1 MKKVILKLKLLIC
14 CLIVTLFLAST
25 ANGDDE
31 KIFNDAIQY
40 TVEISTRIEIPF
52 SGEEQGAF
60 SGAGFL
66 IDKKRG
72 WILTNAHVA
81 AISPSV
87 SKIAFFEHVFQL
99 AKKVYVDA
107 FIDIAILKVPP
118 TEIPDTAK
126 EAILECGSIPSIGHP
141 VGAFGHPWG
150 YSFTGTRGIISGI
163 TMGIEGGML
172 QTDAPINKGNSGGPL
187 ISMKTGKVIGV
198 NTARV
203 GEDSN
208 QNTNFS
214 ERIDH
219 VCKIIKLIKND
230 ENPSPP
236 KLEVIFLKDIG
247 NRDKLIVAKSY
258 SKTIPL
264 KEGDIIVGVDRYPLE
279 IENERELVHALR
291 GSLNNFNLRI
301 LRGKKSM
308 TIPGKL
314 MPHELVTE
322 YRGVFFSGIL
332 ISDLWA
338 RDLDEFNLPKFV
350 VQYVELGSAASIE
363 GVGGA
368 EYVETIG
375 GQSFNHLDEL
385 YQYLQELKNSNK
397 KAVIK
402 LKYFADGGES
412 YFYYLEASL
421 RVEDL
426 KIISSRNTSSK

>member
-1 MKKVILKLKLLIC
+1 MSAPVH
-14 CLIVTLFLAST
+14 A
-25 ANGDDE
+25 DDE
-31 KIFNDAIQY
+31 KIFSDAKQY

-52 SGEEQGAF
+52 LGEEQGAF

-72 WILTNAHVA
+72 WILTNAHIA

-87 SKIAFFEHVFQL
+87 SKIAFFNHDFQP
-99 AKKVYVDA
+99 AKKVFVDA
-107 FIDIAILKVPP
+107 FLDIAILKIPP
-118 TEIPDTAK
+118 TEIPGTAK
-126 EAILECGSIPSIGHP
+126 EAILECASIPTIGHP

-163 TMGIEGGML
+163 TMGMAGGML
-172 QTDAPINKGNSGGPL
+172 QTDAPINAGNSGGPL

-203 GEDSN
+203 DEDSN
-208 QNTNFS
+208 QSTNFS

-219 VCKIIKLIKND
+219 VCKILRLLKND

-236 KLEVIFLKDIG
+236 KLEVIFQKDIE
-247 NRDKLIVAKSY
+247 NRNKLIVAKSY
-258 SKTIPL
+258 SKTVPL
-264 KEGDIIVGVDRYPLE
+264 KEGDIILGVDGYPSDTRS
-279 IENERELVHALR
+279 ERELIHALR
-291 GSLNNFNLRI
+291 GNLNNFNLRI
-301 LRGKKSM
+301 LRGKKNM

-338 RDLDEFNLPKFV
+338 KDLEEFNLPKFV
-350 VQYVELGSAASIE
+350 VQYVELGSAGSVE
-363 GVGGA
+363 GIGS
-368 EYVETIG
+368 EFVETVG
-375 GQSFNHLDEL
+375 GQSFDDLDEL
-385 YQYLQELKNSNK
+385 YKYLQELKNSNK

-402 LKYFADGGES
+402 LKDFASGGEN
-412 YFYYLEASL
+412 YFYYLETSL
-421 RVEDL
+421 DIEDL
-426 KIISSRNTSSK
+426 KFVGGLENISK